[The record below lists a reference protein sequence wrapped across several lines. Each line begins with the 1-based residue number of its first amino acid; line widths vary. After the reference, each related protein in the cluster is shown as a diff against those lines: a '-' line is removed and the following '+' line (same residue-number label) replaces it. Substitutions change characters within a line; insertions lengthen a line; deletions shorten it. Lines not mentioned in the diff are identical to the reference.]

1 MLGGRVQIDNQFA
14 GSVRA
19 APSALDGFIRSGL
32 LIRILAVQ
40 VSDRRKTTGPQRMEI
55 RTMAAAKSNTKIAI
69 NCDMGESF
77 GLYKMGDDE
86 GLMPHITIAN
96 VACGFHASD
105 PSVMAKTVRLA
116 KQHNVKVGAHPSL
129 PDLQG
134 FGRREMK
141 MRPEELTDCI
151 VYQVGA
157 LKGFLE
163 REGMQLYH
171 IKPHGSLYGMAARSE
186 EVAKAVADAA
196 KVFSV
201 PVMGMIGTL
210 HEKVYQAEGLE
221 FISEYYAD
229 LDYDDQGMVIITR
242 EHRAFDPKRSAER
255 ALRAVKEGVTLSV
268 NGKEVRVRADCIC
281 VHSDTPNAV
290 ELAQTVKT
298 AVADYL

>member
-1 MLGGRVQIDNQFA
+1 
-14 GSVRA
+14 
-19 APSALDGFIRSGL
+19 
-32 LIRILAVQ
+32 
-40 VSDRRKTTGPQRMEI
+40 METK
-55 RTMAAAKSNTKIAI
+55 TMAAAKSNTKIAI

-116 KQHNVKVGAHPSL
+116 KRHNVKVGAHPSL

-141 MRPEELTDCI
+141 MRPEELTDSVI
-151 VYQVGA
+151 YQVGA

-163 REGMQLYH
+163 REGMELYH

-186 EVAKAVADAA
+186 EVAKAVAEAA
-196 KVFSV
+196 KVFNV
-201 PVMGMIGTL
+201 PLMGMVGTL
-210 HEKVYQAEGLE
+210 HERVYQAEGLG

-242 EHRAFDPKRSAER
+242 EHHAFDPKQAAER
-255 ALRAVKEGVTLSV
+255 ALRAVKEGVTVSV
-268 NGKEVRVRADCIC
+268 HGKEVKVRANCIC

-290 ELAQTVKT
+290 ELAETVKA